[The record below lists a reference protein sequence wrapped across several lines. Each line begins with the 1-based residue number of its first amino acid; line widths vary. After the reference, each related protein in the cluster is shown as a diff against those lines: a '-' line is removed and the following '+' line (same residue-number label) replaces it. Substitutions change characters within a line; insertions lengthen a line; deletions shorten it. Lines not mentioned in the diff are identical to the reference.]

1 MKKSVAYLGVFLALA
16 MILSYVEAILPFAI
30 GIPGVKLGLANL
42 VTVLMLYLIGWREA
56 LCVSVLRIVLTGI
69 LFGNL
74 VSICYGLAGGLLSFV
89 LMFILIRINR
99 FHVVTVSICG
109 GIIHNMGQLIVA
121 GFLVSSYYVI
131 YYMPVLLIAGFV
143 TGALIGIVARTML
156 FNINTLEWDEE
167 ILEELNIPCSMLP
180 EPKPSSCVYGMAD
193 PSFLGGAIPRI
204 KNSRLVQLLM
214 DGFWRL

>member
-30 GIPGVKLGLANL
+30 GIPGVKLGLSNL

-121 GFLVSSYYVI
+121 GFLVSSYHVI

-143 TGALIGIVARTML
+143 TGALIGIVAKEVGGRL
-156 FNINTLEWDEE
+156 CIHISKANY
-167 ILEELNIPCSMLP
+167 
-180 EPKPSSCVYGMAD
+180 PK
-193 PSFLGGAIPRI
+193 
-204 KNSRLVQLLM
+204 
-214 DGFWRL
+214 